1 MFLATVLL
9 VVLFS
14 KAGSRSSHTFG
25 KFRFFP
31 KTSLFGE
38 KPWTFF
44 YEFLSLTAQETAS
57 CKLHLMYSIV
67 LLTVRPRMALCFSI
81 KPLLQELS
89 AAVVHILIF
98 KFSQSVGNSVLTN
111 SPPLS
116 TKILLKWPKIPFQYW
131 KFFFTINSFFLDVTR
146 HIVHKWVLA
155 PPFFLRHPPLDPA
168 CPLPFFKS
176 LFPLPYFL
184 FHPLLRYFRQ
194 FPPPSC
200 NPLLP

>member
-57 CKLHLMYSIV
+57 CKSHLMYSIV
-67 LLTVRPRMALCFSI
+67 LVTVRPRMALCLSI

-89 AAVVHILIF
+89 ASVVHILIF

-116 TKILLKWPKIPFQYW
+116 TKILLKRPKIPFQYW
-131 KFFFTINSFFLDVTR
+131 KFFFSINSFFLDVTR

-155 PPFFLRHPPLDPA
+155 PP
-168 CPLPFFKS
+168 PLPFFKAPTPWPS
-176 LFPLPYFL
+176 L
-184 FHPLLRYFRQ
+184 
-194 FPPPSC
+194 PPPFFKNLCFPSPIFC
-200 NPLLP
+200 STPFKVF